1 MFINQMFNCTQNSLG
16 ACSWSVSPIADI
28 ESEMSKILQEDLGNL
43 IRGNKDIKVQGSVQK
58 LFREPVK
65 E

>member
-16 ACSWSVSPIADI
+16 ACSQSVSPIADI